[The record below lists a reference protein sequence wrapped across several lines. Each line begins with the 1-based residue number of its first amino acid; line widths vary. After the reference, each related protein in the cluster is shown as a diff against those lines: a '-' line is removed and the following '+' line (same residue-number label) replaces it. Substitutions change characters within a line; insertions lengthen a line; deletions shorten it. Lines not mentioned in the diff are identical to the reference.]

1 MSLQILQP
9 KSCSGA
15 CTNCK
20 KLPKRTRVTCDP
32 HSACAGYGTAEQ
44 CPPLIVLAVFD
55 HALRM
60 LATEHAGT
68 ALRLA
73 A

>member
-9 KSCSGA
+9 KSCTGA
-15 CTNCK
+15 CANCK
-20 KLPKRTRVTCDP
+20 KLPQPTRATCDP

-55 HALRM
+55 QALRN
-60 LATEHAGT
+60 LAAEPAGT